1 MATGI
6 RQDKD
11 KAQQAARA
19 DLRRLDRETDLFG
32 SLAGAAREA
41 RRHFSGDDADND
53 DRIEIW
59 GRRIGR
65 LLSAVACIALAA
77 YLYLT
82 YLR

>member
-1 MATGI
+1 MTVKI
-6 RQDKD
+6 RRDKD
-11 KAQQAARA
+11 KRRDVAQA
-19 DLRRLDRETDLFG
+19 DLRRLDRESDLFG
-32 SLAGAAREA
+32 GLTAAARDA
-41 RRHFSGDDADND
+41 RRHFSGADGGD

-65 LLSAVACIALAA
+65 LLSAAACVGLAV